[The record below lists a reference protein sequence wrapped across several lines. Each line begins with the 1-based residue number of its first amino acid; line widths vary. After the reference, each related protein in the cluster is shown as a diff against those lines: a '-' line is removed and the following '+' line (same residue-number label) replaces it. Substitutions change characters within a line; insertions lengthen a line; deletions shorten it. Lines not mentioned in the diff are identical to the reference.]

1 MPLMKSR
8 WSGNVGLV
16 DPAHVAAHVER
27 GWSLLEGFE
36 APSDEPEPE
45 PQEAEP
51 ETEPQEAE
59 PEAAAAPTEESTIAE
74 IRAYAKA
81 HGIETPK
88 RGTKAELLELV
99 GAVESDV

>member
-36 APSDEPEPE
+36 APADEPEPE

-51 ETEPQEAE
+51 ETDEAGE
-59 PEAAAAPTEESTIAE
+59 PEATAAPTEESTIAE

-99 GAVESDV
+99 GAVESDG

>member
-16 DPAHVAAHVER
+16 DPAHVAAHVGR

-36 APSDEPEPE
+36 APADEPEPE

-51 ETEPQEAE
+51 ETDDAGE
-59 PEAAAAPTEESTIAE
+59 PEATAAPTEESTIAE

-99 GAVESDV
+99 GAVESYG

>member
-27 GWSLLEGFE
+27 GWSLLEDFE
-36 APSDEPEPE
+36 APADEPEPE

-51 ETEPQEAE
+51 ETDDAGE
-59 PEAAAAPTEESTIAE
+59 PEATAAPTEESTIAE

-88 RGTKAELLELV
+88 RGTKAELLDLV
-99 GAVESDV
+99 GAVESDG

>member
-16 DPAHVAAHVER
+16 DPAHVAAHIGR
-27 GWSLLEGFE
+27 GWSLLEDFE
-36 APSDEPEPE
+36 VPADEPEPE

-51 ETEPQEAE
+51 ETDEAGE
-59 PEAAAAPTEESTIAE
+59 PEATAAPTEESTIAE

-88 RGTKAELLELV
+88 RGTKAVLLELV
-99 GAVESDV
+99 GAVESDG

>member
-16 DPAHVAAHVER
+16 DPAHVAAHIGR
-27 GWSLLEGFE
+27 GWSLLEDFE
-36 APSDEPEPE
+36 APADEPEPE

-51 ETEPQEAE
+51 ETDEAGE
-59 PEAAAAPTEESTIAE
+59 QEAAAAPTEESTIAE
-74 IRAYAKA
+74 IRAYANA

-88 RGTKAELLELV
+88 RGTKAELLELI
-99 GAVESDV
+99 GAVESDG

>member
-1 MPLMKSR
+1 MPLMKSM

-16 DPAHVAAHVER
+16 APAHVAAHVER

-36 APSDEPEPE
+36 APADEPEPE

-51 ETEPQEAE
+51 ETDEAGE
-59 PEAAAAPTEESTIAE
+59 PEATAAPTEESTIAE

-99 GAVESDV
+99 GAVESDG

>member
-36 APSDEPEPE
+36 APADKPEPE
-45 PQEAEP
+45 PQGAEP
-51 ETEPQEAE
+51 ETDEAGE
-59 PEAAAAPTEESTIAE
+59 PEATAAPTEESTIAE

-99 GAVESDV
+99 GAVESDG

>member
-16 DPAHVAAHVER
+16 DPAHVAAHIGR
-27 GWSLLEGFE
+27 GWSLLEDFE
-36 APSDEPEPE
+36 APADEPEPE

-51 ETEPQEAE
+51 ETDEAGE
-59 PEAAAAPTEESTIAE
+59 PEAADAPTEESTIAE

-99 GAVESDV
+99 GAVESDG

>member
-36 APSDEPEPE
+36 APADKPEPE

-51 ETEPQEAE
+51 ETDEAGE
-59 PEAAAAPTEESTIAE
+59 PEATAAPTEESTIAE

-88 RGTKAELLELV
+88 RGTKAELLALV
-99 GAVESDV
+99 GAVESDG

>member
-16 DPAHVAAHVER
+16 DPAHVAAHIGR
-27 GWSLLEGFE
+27 GWSLLEDFE
-36 APSDEPEPE
+36 APADEPEPE

-51 ETEPQEAE
+51 ETDEAGE
-59 PEAAAAPTEESTIAE
+59 PEADAAPTEESTISE

-99 GAVESDV
+99 GAVESDG

>member
-16 DPAHVAAHVER
+16 DPAHVAAHVGR
-27 GWSLLEGFE
+27 GWSLLEDFE
-36 APSDEPEPE
+36 APADEPEPE

-51 ETEPQEAE
+51 EADEAGE
-59 PEAAAAPTEESTIAE
+59 QEAAAAPTEESTIAE

-99 GAVESDV
+99 GAVESYG

>member
-16 DPAHVAAHVER
+16 DPAHVAAHIGR
-27 GWSLLEGFE
+27 GWSLLEDFE
-36 APSDEPEPE
+36 VTADEPEPE

-51 ETEPQEAE
+51 ETDEAGE
-59 PEAAAAPTEESTIAE
+59 PEADEAPTEESTIAE

-99 GAVESDV
+99 GAVESDG

>member
-16 DPAHVAAHVER
+16 DPAHVAAHVGR
-27 GWSLLEGFE
+27 GWSLLEDFE
-36 APSDEPEPE
+36 APADEPEPE

-51 ETEPQEAE
+51 ETDEAGE
-59 PEAAAAPTEESTIAE
+59 PEAASAPTEESTIAE

-88 RGTKAELLELV
+88 RGTKAELLALV
-99 GAVESDV
+99 GAVESDG

>member
-8 WSGNVGLV
+8 WSGNVGAG

-27 GWSLLEGFE
+27 GWSLLAGFE
-36 APSDEPEPE
+36 VPADEPEPE

-51 ETEPQEAE
+51 ETDDAGG
-59 PEAAAAPTEESTIAE
+59 PEATAAPTEESTIAE

-99 GAVESDV
+99 GAVESDG

>member
-36 APSDEPEPE
+36 APADEPEPE
-45 PQEAEP
+45 PQG
-51 ETEPQEAE
+51 AE
-59 PEAAAAPTEESTIAE
+59 PEADEAGEPEATAAPTEESTIAE

-99 GAVESDV
+99 GAVESDG

>member
-27 GWSLLEGFE
+27 GWSLLEDFD
-36 APSDEPEPE
+36 APADEPEPE
-45 PQEAEP
+45 PQEAET
-51 ETEPQEAE
+51 ETDDAVE
-59 PEAAAAPTEESTIAE
+59 PEATAAPTEESTIAE

-99 GAVESDV
+99 GAVESDG

>member
-36 APSDEPEPE
+36 APADEPEPE

-51 ETEPQEAE
+51 ETDEASE
-59 PEAAAAPTEESTIAE
+59 PEATAAPTEESTIAE

-99 GAVESDV
+99 GAVESDG

>member
-27 GWSLLEGFE
+27 GWSLLEDFD
-36 APSDEPEPE
+36 APADEPEPE

-51 ETEPQEAE
+51 ETDDAGE
-59 PEAAAAPTEESTIAE
+59 PEATAAPTEESTIAE

-99 GAVESDV
+99 GAVESDG

>member
-16 DPAHVAAHVER
+16 DPAHVAAHIGR
-27 GWSLLEGFE
+27 GWSLLEDFE
-36 APSDEPEPE
+36 APADEPEPE

-51 ETEPQEAE
+51 ETDEAGE

-88 RGTKAELLELV
+88 RGTKAELLGLV
-99 GAVESDV
+99 GAVESDG

>member
-27 GWSLLEGFE
+27 GWSLLEDFE
-36 APSDEPEPE
+36 PPADEPDPE

-51 ETEPQEAE
+51 ETDDAGE
-59 PEAAAAPTEESTIAE
+59 PEATAAPTEESTIAE

-99 GAVESDV
+99 GAVESDG

>member
-36 APSDEPEPE
+36 PPADEPEPE

-51 ETEPQEAE
+51 ETDDAGE
-59 PEAAAAPTEESTIAE
+59 PEATAAPTEESTIAE

-99 GAVESDV
+99 GAVESDG

>member
-36 APSDEPEPE
+36 APADEPEPE

-51 ETEPQEAE
+51 ETDEAGE
-59 PEAAAAPTEESTIAE
+59 PEATDAPTEESTIAE

-99 GAVESDV
+99 GAVESDG

>member
-16 DPAHVAAHVER
+16 DPAHVAAHAER
-27 GWSLLEGFE
+27 GWSLLEGFD
-36 APSDEPEPE
+36 APADEPEPE

-51 ETEPQEAE
+51 ETDDAGE
-59 PEAAAAPTEESTIAE
+59 PEATAAPTEESTIAE

-99 GAVESDV
+99 GAVESDG

>member
-1 MPLMKSR
+1 MPLMKYR
-8 WSGNVGLV
+8 WSCTVGRV
-16 DPAHVAAHVER
+16 DPAHVASHIGR
-27 GWSLLEGFE
+27 GWSLLEDFE
-36 APSDEPEPE
+36 APADEPEQE

-51 ETEPQEAE
+51 ETDEAGE

-88 RGTKAELLELV
+88 RVTKAELLELI
-99 GAVESDV
+99 GAVESDG

>member
-16 DPAHVAAHVER
+16 DPAHVASHIVR
-27 GWSLLEGFE
+27 GWSLLEDFE
-36 APSDEPEPE
+36 APADEPEPE

-51 ETEPQEAE
+51 EMDDAGE
-59 PEAAAAPTEESTIAE
+59 PEATAAPTEESTIAE

-99 GAVESDV
+99 GAVESDG

>member
-36 APSDEPEPE
+36 APADEPEPE

-51 ETEPQEAE
+51 ETDEAGE
-59 PEAAAAPTEESTIAE
+59 PEATAAPTEESTIAE

-88 RGTKAELLELV
+88 RGTKAELLALV
-99 GAVESDV
+99 GAVESDG

>member
-27 GWSLLEGFE
+27 GWSLLEDFDSQ
-36 APSDEPEPE
+36 ADEPEPE

-51 ETEPQEAE
+51 ETDDAGE
-59 PEAAAAPTEESTIAE
+59 PEATAAPTEESTIAE

-99 GAVESDV
+99 GAVESYG

>member
-16 DPAHVAAHVER
+16 DPAHVAAHVGR

-36 APSDEPEPE
+36 APADEPEPE

-51 ETEPQEAE
+51 ETDEAGE
-59 PEAAAAPTEESTIAE
+59 PEATAAPTEESTIAE

-99 GAVESDV
+99 GAVESDG

>member
-16 DPAHVAAHVER
+16 DPAHVAAHVGR

-36 APSDEPEPE
+36 APADEPEPE
-45 PQEAEP
+45 PQASEP
-51 ETEPQEAE
+51 ETDDAGE
-59 PEAAAAPTEESTIAE
+59 PEATAAPTEESTIAE

-99 GAVESDV
+99 GAVESDG

>member
-16 DPAHVAAHVER
+16 DPAHVAAHIGR
-27 GWSLLEGFE
+27 GWSLLEDFE
-36 APSDEPEPE
+36 APADEPEPE

-51 ETEPQEAE
+51 ETDEAGE
-59 PEAAAAPTEESTIAE
+59 TETAAAPTEESTIAE

-99 GAVESDV
+99 GAVESDG

>member
-16 DPAHVAAHVER
+16 DPAHVAAHVGR

-36 APSDEPEPE
+36 APADEPEPE
-45 PQEAEP
+45 PQESEP
-51 ETEPQEAE
+51 ETDDAGE
-59 PEAAAAPTEESTIAE
+59 PEATAAPTEESTIAE

-99 GAVESDV
+99 GAVESDG

>member
-16 DPAHVAAHVER
+16 DPAHVAAHAER
-27 GWSLLEGFE
+27 GWSLLEDFD
-36 APSDEPEPE
+36 APADEPEPE

-51 ETEPQEAE
+51 ETDDAGEQEAT
-59 PEAAAAPTEESTIAE
+59 AAPTEESTIAE

-99 GAVESDV
+99 GAVESDG

>member
-36 APSDEPEPE
+36 APADEPEP
-45 PQEAEP
+45 
-51 ETEPQEAE
+51 
-59 PEAAAAPTEESTIAE
+59 EESTIAE

>member
-27 GWSLLEGFE
+27 GWSLLEGFD
-36 APSDEPEPE
+36 APADEPEPE

-51 ETEPQEAE
+51 ETDDAGE
-59 PEAAAAPTEESTIAE
+59 PEATAAPTEESTIAE

-99 GAVESDV
+99 GAVESDG

>member
-16 DPAHVAAHVER
+16 DPAHVAAHIGR
-27 GWSLLEGFE
+27 GWSLLEDFE
-36 APSDEPEPE
+36 VPADEPEQE

-51 ETEPQEAE
+51 ETDEAGE
-59 PEAAAAPTEESTIAE
+59 PEADAAPTEESTIAE

-99 GAVESDV
+99 GAVESDG

>member
-16 DPAHVAAHVER
+16 DPAHVAAHVGR
-27 GWSLLEGFE
+27 GWSLLEDFE
-36 APSDEPEPE
+36 VPADEPEPE

-51 ETEPQEAE
+51 ETDEAGE
-59 PEAAAAPTEESTIAE
+59 PEATAAPTEESTIAE
-74 IRAYAKA
+74 IREYAKA

-99 GAVESDV
+99 GAVESYG

>member
-16 DPAHVAAHVER
+16 DPAHVAAHIGR
-27 GWSLLEGFE
+27 GWSLLEDFE
-36 APSDEPEPE
+36 VPADEPEPE

-51 ETEPQEAE
+51 ETDEAGE
-59 PEAAAAPTEESTIAE
+59 PEADEAPTEESTIAE

-99 GAVESDV
+99 GAVESDG

>member
-16 DPAHVAAHVER
+16 DPAHVAAHIGR
-27 GWSLLEGFE
+27 GWSLLEDFE
-36 APSDEPEPE
+36 ATADEPEPE

-51 ETEPQEAE
+51 ETDEAGE
-59 PEAAAAPTEESTIAE
+59 PETDEAPTEESTISE

-99 GAVESDV
+99 GAVESDG

>member
-8 WSGNVGLV
+8 WSGNIGLV
-16 DPAHVAAHVER
+16 DPAHVAAHAER
-27 GWSLLEGFE
+27 GWSLLEDFE
-36 APSDEPEPE
+36 APADEPKPE

-51 ETEPQEAE
+51 ETDDAGE
-59 PEAAAAPTEESTIAE
+59 PEATAAPTEESTIAE

-99 GAVESDV
+99 GAVESDG